1 MKRMPSAM
9 LLACSFLV
17 ILALLTACASLKCH
31 RPEYYQRTG
40 SEQVMESVGVRAL
53 SVGST
58 HARYLSVYPEC
69 AQFDT
74 SEGDFMLCIRDI
86 DIKEGRLKSW
96 D

>member
-1 MKRMPSAM
+1 
-9 LLACSFLV
+9 
-17 ILALLTACASLKCH
+17 
-31 RPEYYQRTG
+31 
-40 SEQVMESVGVRAL
+40 MESVGVRAL